1 MRTELTTRVIAI
13 LAVDGEN
20 FEVDGCY
27 RGKGRKA
34 LWYNVFKTSDPQV
47 HVDHLDEFP
56 SHQTI
61 RKLLN

>member
-1 MRTELTTRVIAI
+1 MRTDIETRIIAI

-34 LWYNVFKTSDPQV
+34 LWYNVIKTSDPAV
-47 HVDHLDEFP
+47 HADHLMDFP
-56 SHQTI
+56 SHQEI